1 MLKFPRISPKS
12 LFEAIFTVGGR
23 IVSILLVVG
32 TTKFLTTFLSEKDF
46 GQLSLYNSIATLPSL
61 FFFGPLGQGIMR
73 YLPIAREN
81 NEISIFD
88 RQYTRIF
95 QYGAAATLV
104 VGLIAGI
111 IFWYFGNKQWGI
123 ACLLI
128 AILNIFNGINAYRY
142 GLQNMARKRML
153 SLGLETGN
161 RVLQQVLAIG
171 LLLLITGDPLIAL
184 LGYGIASFIFFFI
197 NQYYYRTTFPEIKT
211 EQTKQDENT
220 SGNYSRDILR
230 YSWPFFLFGAM
241 TWFQT
246 TSDRWALEVLL
257 STEAVAQYTVL
268 SQIGFQSLV
277 LLFGSFSYFL
287 FPILLSRAGKLQND
301 KQFAGANQLNNWFL
315 GFNILFCG
323 IIFLLFWRFG
333 PAIIRFLSAE
343 QYVAVADLL
352 PFMAIAGGLF
362 VFGQNYSNRF
372 ALSMQTTLLV
382 YPKIS
387 TAVIGIIL
395 NILLVKLF
403 GLEGL
408 IMALIATQTA
418 YVALLVIVWRWKGKR
433 GIPFTAN
440 QTIEDF

>member
-1 MLKFPRISPKS
+1 
-12 LFEAIFTVGGR
+12 
-23 IVSILLVVG
+23 
-32 TTKFLTTFLSEKDF
+32 
-46 GQLSLYNSIATLPSL
+46 
-61 FFFGPLGQGIMR
+61 MR
-73 YLPIAREN
+73 YLPIARDN
-81 NEISIFD
+81 NEINIFD

-95 QYGAAATLV
+95 QYGAAATLA

-111 IFWYFGNKQWGI
+111 VFWCFGNKQWGV

-128 AILNIFNGINAYRY
+128 AVLNIFNGINAYRY

-161 RVLQQVLAIG
+161 RVLQQIIAIG
-171 LLLLITGDPLIAL
+171 LLLLITDDPLIAV
-184 LGYGIASFIFFFI
+184 LGYGIASFIFFFV
-197 NQYYYRTTFPEIKT
+197 NQHYYRTTFPEVNP
-211 EQTKQDENT
+211 EQTKKDEKI
-220 SGNYSRDILR
+220 SDRYFHDILR

-246 TSDRWALEVLL
+246 ASDRWALEVLH

-268 SQIGFQSLV
+268 NQIGFQSLV

-287 FPILLSRAGKLQND
+287 FPILLNRAGKLQSD
-301 KQFAGANQLNNWFL
+301 EQFDGANQLNNWYL

-323 IIFLLFWRFG
+323 AIFLLFWCFG
-333 PAIIRFLSAE
+333 SAIIRFLSAE

-352 PFMAIAGGLF
+352 PYMAIAGGLF
-362 VFGQNYSNRF
+362 VFGQTYSNRF

-382 YPKIS
+382 YPKII

-395 NILLVKLF
+395 NILFVKFF

-408 IMALIATQTA
+408 IVAIIATQAA
-418 YVALLVIVWRWKGKR
+418 YVALLMIAWQWKGKH
-433 GIPFTAN
+433 GIAITAN
-440 QTIEDF
+440 QTFEDC

>member
-1 MLKFPRISPKS
+1 MLTFPRISQKS

-23 IVSILLVVG
+23 FVSILLVVG

-88 RQYTRIF
+88 RQYTRIY
-95 QYGAAATLV
+95 QYGAAATLA
-104 VGLIAGI
+104 VGLIAGVA
-111 IFWYFGNKQWGI
+111 FWYVGNKQWGI

-128 AILNIFNGINAYRY
+128 AILNMLNGINAYRY
-142 GLQNMARKRML
+142 GLQNMARKRLL
-153 SLGLETGN
+153 SLGLETGS

-184 LGYGIASFIFFFI
+184 LGYGIASFIFLFV

-211 EQTKQDENT
+211 ERTKQDKKT
-220 SGNYSRDILR
+220 SVNYSRDILR

-287 FPILLSRAGKLQND
+287 FPILLNRAGKLQND

-323 IIFLLFWRFG
+323 VIFLLFWRFG
-333 PAIIRFLSAE
+333 SVIIRFLSAE

-387 TAVIGIIL
+387 TAVIGITL